1 LADVTSRSQLVLVC
15 HVLPRGLVV
24 ESGLLELMLVR
35 FESFRYFIV
44 DVRRWDKPAWFSWS
58 WKLSL
63 SMLLVH
69 ILGVHSPVLV
79 IREPESVLFYF
90 EPLREPIC
98 SRTVIHDLAH

>member
-1 LADVTSRSQLVLVC
+1 
-15 HVLPRGLVV
+15 
-24 ESGLLELMLVR
+24 
-35 FESFRYFIV
+35 
-44 DVRRWDKPAWFSWS
+44 
-58 WKLSL
+58 
-63 SMLLVH
+63 MLLVH